1 MTRPALIA
9 ADALFAHAGLL
20 RGAEH
25 DDEESDLA
33 GDVIGSEATLD
44 ASRAAAV
51 SALRA
56 LPPAS
61 VEHPYPRITVI
72 RSCAAVLPPLLAQC
86 IEAEWGVDL
95 CHVEALEDYAD
106 ALRVWDREEQEMGD
120 GEKAGAE

>member
-56 LPPAS
+56 LPQAS
-61 VEHPYPRITVI
+61 VEHPYPALIPHPGLTSTPNAWMLAVKAD
-72 RSCAAVLPPLLAQC
+72 AATAQQ
-86 IEAEWGVDL
+86 
-95 CHVEALEDYAD
+95 LEDYAD

>member
-61 VEHPYPRITVI
+61 AEHPYPVDVPMLI
-72 RSCAAVLPPLLAQC
+72 RV
-86 IEAEWGVDL
+86 
-95 CHVEALEDYAD
+95 VEADARWSVQLEDYAD